1 MRTLKHLVILLSLAI
16 FIGSCA
22 NILGDN
28 KNVLLKIHN
37 GMTKEQVSSI
47 LGNPNYRRFDNNT
60 EEWEYEKY
68 LSMSSDVT
76 TIIIT
81 FDNNVVSNM
90 NSFDGDIRE
99 SRQLPKPVI
108 VERPIVVRPP
118 HGSSAPYGREMKDEE
133 FNAFYSKIKNK
144 PFKDDQLELLQTGA
158 ENRFFTCKQCL
169 RLMSIYTFDDDK
181 LEVCRVIIPRIVDR
195 ENYDKIVD
203 GVSFISSQEKVR
215 AMFGLPK
222 R

>member
-1 MRTLKHLVILLSLAI
+1 
-16 FIGSCA
+16 
-22 NILGDN
+22 
-28 KNVLLKIHN
+28 
-37 GMTKEQVSSI
+37 
-47 LGNPNYRRFDNNT
+47 
-60 EEWEYEKY
+60 
-68 LSMSSDVT
+68 
-76 TIIIT
+76 
-81 FDNNVVSNM
+81 
-90 NSFDGDIRE
+90 
-99 SRQLPKPVI
+99 
-108 VERPIVVRPP
+108 
-118 HGSSAPYGREMKDEE
+118 MKDEE